1 MVAASIDIPIAR
13 YNFTDELIRLP
24 KEGEDYVN
32 SNKYWSC
39 SVQKLMR
46 IRTKIKCKMRA
57 DTLISGGSESSPS
70 PPSSVPIQG
79 ADEHEATLQRFK
91 MLSDPP
97 LMIKTNM
104 V

>member
-1 MVAASIDIPIAR
+1 MI
-13 YNFTDELIRLP
+13 NFEM
-24 KEGEDYVN
+24 GAN
-32 SNKYWSC
+32 
-39 SVQKLMR
+39 
-46 IRTKIKCKMRA
+46 
-57 DTLISGGSESSPS
+57 TLISGGSESSPS

-79 ADEHEATLQRFK
+79 ADEQEATLQRFK